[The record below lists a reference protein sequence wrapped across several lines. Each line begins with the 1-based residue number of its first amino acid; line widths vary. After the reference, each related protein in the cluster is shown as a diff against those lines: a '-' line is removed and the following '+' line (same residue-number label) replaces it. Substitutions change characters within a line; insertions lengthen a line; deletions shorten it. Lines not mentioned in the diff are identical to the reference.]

1 MTIFRYSARAGTHDR
16 GALFPFVLAG
26 CLGLWALIAMAI
38 ASGPKLAAMD
48 VESGG
53 EAAYVSCQ
61 PGTARAASGGPV
73 VSLHREL
80 RPERWQRDLTVRFT
94 VRLLGVVLAVAFL
107 AATALPV

>member
-61 PGTARAASGGPV
+61 PAAPHPLPAAV
-73 VSLHREL
+73 QLFRCTVSPGLNAGKEI
-80 RPERWQRDLTVRFT
+80 
-94 VRLLGVVLAVAFL
+94 
-107 AATALPV
+107 